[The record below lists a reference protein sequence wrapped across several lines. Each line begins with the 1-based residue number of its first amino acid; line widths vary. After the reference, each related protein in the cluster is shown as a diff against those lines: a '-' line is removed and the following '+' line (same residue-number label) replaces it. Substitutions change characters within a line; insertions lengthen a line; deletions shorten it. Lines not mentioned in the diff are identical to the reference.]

1 MHSSAHIIVT
11 LRAKQDYIIHDR
23 NGRMA
28 PEKIGLKPVQKEG
41 IDYEF
46 TLALEL
52 DIHHKAKASKDRTGL
67 FMDKD
72 PFVITPSTGQV
83 LSRWCGQPQQVGSVI
98 KEFTSTL
105 NHQQNGHFNN

>member
-1 MHSSAHIIVT
+1 
-11 LRAKQDYIIHDR
+11 
-23 NGRMA
+23 MA

-72 PFVITPSTGQV
+72 PFVITPSTGKK
-83 LSRWCGQPQQVGSVI
+83 LADWCQKPEHISNVI
-98 KEFTSTL
+98 NTISNTL
-105 NHQQNGHFNN
+105 IHHQNGHSNY